1 MRPRPERRT
10 RRSHRFIGQREP
22 VAAAGDGGDRVRPEQ
37 LAQAADLH
45 LQVVLLHHQ
54 ARPHHVE
61 QFVLGHHAVAPFVQ
75 RQQQVEGTRAEG
87 GRLAAHEQLALGGAD
102 LDGPRRVSS
111 GMAVVR
117 SGMAAVCAANSRARR
132 GPAAEQRRFK
142 HV

>member
-102 LDGPRRVSS
+102 LDGVAAGVVGHGSGPKWNGRSLRSELASEKGAGRR
-111 GMAVVR
+111 
-117 SGMAAVCAANSRARR
+117 AA
-132 GPAAEQRRFK
+132 PL
-142 HV
+142 